1 MGACGLPK
9 VFTKSSVLE
18 VSTNKVGRPKAPIP
32 AAKRDQIIEW
42 LASGKTW
49 REFAALHGM
58 GEATLYR
65 WIDKDEGFA
74 RDVQVARRIGH
85 DALAAECLA
94 IADAATPE
102 TVNVARLRLDARRWL
117 LSRWSP
123 ERYGDAKASGDGAAT
138 VVVVTGVPRE
148 SNEDSVD
155 RKSDPTGGRSPLAA
169 SRAGGEE
176 HNFSNTHMSPNSQAA
191 PKPRLTV
198 EIDPP
203 SSDDPPQKPLVE

>member
-1 MGACGLPK
+1 M
-9 VFTKSSVLE
+9 T
-18 VSTNKVGRPKAPIP
+18 TNKVGRPKAPIP
-32 AAKRDQIIEW
+32 AAKREQIIEW

-65 WIDKDEGFA
+65 WIDKDDGFA
-74 RDVQVARRIGH
+74 SDVQVARRIGH

-138 VVVVTGVPRE
+138 VVVVTGVPRD
-148 SNEDSVD
+148 SNEDSVE
-155 RKSDPTGGRSPLAA
+155 RKTTPTPGRSSLAA

-176 HNFSNTHMSPNSQAA
+176 HNISDTQAA

>member
-1 MGACGLPK
+1 MPK

-18 VSTNKVGRPKAPIP
+18 VNTNKVGRPRSAIP
-32 AAKRDQIIEW
+32 AAKREQIIEW

-65 WIDKDEGFA
+65 WVDKDEGFA

-123 ERYGDAKASGDGAAT
+123 ERYGDAKASGDSAAT
-138 VVVVTGVPRE
+138 VVVLTGVPRE
-148 SNEDSVD
+148 SNEDSVE
-155 RKSDPTGGRSPLAA
+155 RKSTPTPGRSSLDHA
-169 SRAGGEE
+169 RGGGEE
-176 HNFSNTHMSPNSQAA
+176 HNISNTHISSTPQAA

-203 SSDDPPQKPLVE
+203 SPDDPL